1 MSPIQNNM
9 NLLPRQSQ
17 QQQQQQQLSARQL
30 QNLELL
36 ALPRL
41 DLETLLTEN
50 PLIEIEEPQEEY
62 SPDLPASAP
71 AETEDESLYEAE
83 AYEQS
88 DELVAL
94 ETLEN
99 QEGLEEFS
107 LGDEENDSDTS
118 SDESDV
124 YEFAL
129 DEAPEN
135 DFLDYTAAPE
145 TDFREELLLEI
156 NVRKDLDEKTKQL
169 CAVIISQLD
178 DHGLL
183 RAPLADVAQSN
194 SVSLDECA
202 NALRAVQELDPPG
215 IGARSVPECWEIQL
229 KRLGRFTP
237 PFEVLLKD
245 HLEDLQNN
253 RLNNITKVLKIT
265 MEELQEMLRRLA
277 ELRSFPVQSEV
288 QLRPEIYPEVE
299 IFPTSSGTYAARLM
313 REKRSFKLSPYAET
327 QAADAGADFLEKVRE
342 GKMLLEALAF
352 RKSTILRL
360 AELII
365 DTQTPF
371 LDFGAGKLRPFTMK
385 QGAEALNL
393 SESTIS
399 RAAAEK
405 YVKTPHGVLPF
416 KYFFTA
422 GYVSD
427 EGEKVSRTADMELLK
442 KLIEEEDKRKPLSD
456 EKLSQLL
463 NEAGHPVARR
473 TVVKYREKMNIPNS
487 SLRKEFF

>member
-9 NLLPRQSQ
+9 NLLPQQSQ
-17 QQQQQQQLSARQL
+17 TQTQQQQLSARQL
-30 QNLELL
+30 QSLELL

-41 DLETLLTEN
+41 DLEARLAAN
-50 PLIEIEEPQEEY
+50 PLIEEVPEEFQSEE
-62 SPDLPASAP
+62 SSLSSAP
-71 AETEDESLYEAE
+71 AETEDESLYEAQ
-83 AYEQS
+83 AYEES
-88 DELVAL
+88 DDTEAL
-94 ETLEN
+94 NAAEF

-107 LGDEENDSDTS
+107 LEEEENDT
-118 SDESDV
+118 ESFEDDSELYDYV
-124 YEFAL
+124 AE
-129 DEAPEN
+129 EAAEN

-156 NVRKDLDEKTKQL
+156 HVRKNLDDMTKQL

-183 RAPLADVAQSN
+183 RSPLADIAQSN
-194 SVSLDECA
+194 SATLAGCEK
-202 NALRAVQELDPPG
+202 ALKCIQELDPPG
-215 IGARSVPECWEIQL
+215 IGARSVAECWEIQL
-229 KRLGRFTP
+229 KRLGKFTAV
-237 PFEVLLKD
+237 FKELLEN
-245 HLEDLQNN
+245 HLDNLQNN
-253 RLNNITKVLKIT
+253 RLNNITKALRIT
-265 MEELQEMLRRLA
+265 MEELQNLLRQLA
-277 ELRSFPVQSEV
+277 QLHSYPVQTAV
-288 QLRPEIYPEVE
+288 QTESVISPEVE
-299 IFPTSSGTYAARLM
+299 IVKSLSGSYTARLM
-313 REKRSFKLSPYAET
+313 REKRTFKLSKHAEEGIDT
-327 QAADAGADFLEKVRE
+327 AGPDYLEKLRE
-342 GKMLLEALAF
+342 GKQLLEALEY

-365 DTQTPF
+365 KTQTPF
-371 LDFGAGKLRPFTMK
+371 LDSGPEKLQPFTMK
-385 QGAEALNL
+385 QGAEALKL
-393 SESTIS
+393 SESTVS